1 MSKDKNVTG
10 ATSHLTQMLDVWQP
24 IETIP
29 YDRKV
34 LVQRKSGGFDEIQWI
49 GHRHSFCCKSCNS
62 DTMFNE
68 TDIDWYD
75 GWQETSCEK
84 IDAIFHSTCRDI

>member
-1 MSKDKNVTG
+1 M
-10 ATSHLTQMLDVWQP
+10 WQQ

-49 GHRHSFCCKSCNS
+49 GHRHPFCCKSCNS

-75 GWQETSCEK
+75 GWQRNFLKK
-84 IDAIFHSTCRDI
+84 IDAIFHSTCETSNTALTGITPQQNAYFA